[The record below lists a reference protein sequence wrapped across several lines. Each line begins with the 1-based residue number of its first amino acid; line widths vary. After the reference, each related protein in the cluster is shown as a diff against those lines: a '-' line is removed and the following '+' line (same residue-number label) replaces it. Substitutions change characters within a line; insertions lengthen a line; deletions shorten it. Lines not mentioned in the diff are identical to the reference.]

1 MKNLRN
7 VATFDLNISTTST
20 LFAENITCVLILIV
34 VTFTSSKSWIHLRK
48 QFIVFSPVS
57 TNDQGFVQ
65 HMELV
70 WKRFFSLGIS
80 RWFWSWSSDIILIH
94 KQFSSGCD
102 FACFY
107 YHKYSIVCSG
117 RWPIVSFVQKSSKVS
132 FNFFPLWWVL
142 LLYFCGKELPFF

>member
-1 MKNLRN
+1 MYSLCLLYFSK
-7 VATFDLNISTTST
+7 
-20 LFAENITCVLILIV
+20 LIV
-34 VTFTSSKSWIHLRK
+34 STFTSSKSWVHLRK

-80 RWFWSWSSDIILIH
+80 RWFWSRSSDIIH

-107 YHKYSIVCSG
+107 YYKYSIVCSG

-132 FNFFPLWWVL
+132 FTLSLYGEFCCCTFVVKNCHSFSYL
-142 LLYFCGKELPFF
+142 LHFAVMSGGKMYF